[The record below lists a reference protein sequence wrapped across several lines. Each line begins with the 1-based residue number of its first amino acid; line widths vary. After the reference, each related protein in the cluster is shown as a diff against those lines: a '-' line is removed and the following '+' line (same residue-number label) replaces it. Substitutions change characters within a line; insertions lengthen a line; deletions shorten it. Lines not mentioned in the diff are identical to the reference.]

1 MYAKITLAALLVCA
15 LYNRAYA
22 NLVNCEDLNEPG
34 VLVSWLYE
42 EAPAKG
48 NFTLRAPE
56 FGETETPISCIFFDA
71 PSDLYNVEISDGG
84 LGKNFVELQITP
96 AEDLTDDRHHHHDD
110 DDDDDDDKIYYQLS
124 VFRQPDDLIEA

>member
-1 MYAKITLAALLVCA
+1 MYARIALAALFVCA
-15 LYNRAYA
+15 LYDGAYA

-42 EAPAKG
+42 EAPPKE

-56 FGETETPISCIFFDA
+56 YGYTDSPISCIFFDA

-84 LGKNFVELQITP
+84 LGWQYVELQITP
-96 AEDLTDDRHHHHDD
+96 VEDLEDDRHHHHDD
-110 DDDDDDDKIYYQLS
+110 DDDDKLYYQLS
-124 VFRQPDDLIEA
+124 VFRRPDNENIA